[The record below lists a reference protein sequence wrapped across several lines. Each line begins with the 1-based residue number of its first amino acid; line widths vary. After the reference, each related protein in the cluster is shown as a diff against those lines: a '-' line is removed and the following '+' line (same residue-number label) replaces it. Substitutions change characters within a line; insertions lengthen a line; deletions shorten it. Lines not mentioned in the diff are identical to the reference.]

1 MENICDLYQ
10 EPNAGAYEKEE
21 TRKGPPLGYV
31 GEKLRRAVEYAHET
45 YQAIDRDVPENLPQ
59 PAKARGSAYSTKQDG
74 ILSPADST
82 FIYSLTAFL
91 ALYNMLG
98 VISDQ
103 QKIPAL
109 LAVNHEDLSAW
120 LDGVEREGSVHG

>member
-1 MENICDLYQ
+1 LENICDLFR

-21 TRKGPPLGYV
+21 TRKGLPLGYV
-31 GEKLRRAVEYAHET
+31 GEKLRHAVVSAHET

-59 PAKARGSAYSTKQDG
+59 PAKARGSAYSTKHDG
-74 ILSPADST
+74 ILSPAYSA
-82 FIYSLTAFL
+82 FIYSMTAFL

-98 VISDQ
+98 IISDQ
-103 QKIPAL
+103 EKIPAL
-109 LAVNHEDLSAW
+109 LAMNHEDLSAW